1 MNGAPNETNGVHKKV
16 LPRLQIINEKQEFT
30 KDLPPFMK
38 DEWQIADVGFNYNL
52 VAVFGSQSTGKS
64 TLLNRLFGTSFDVM
78 NENSR
83 RQTTKGIWMSRGKDM
98 NVLIMDV
105 EGTDGRERGED
116 QDFERKSALFSMATS
131 NVIIVN
137 LWEHQVG
144 LYQGANMGLLK
155 TVFEVNL
162 QLFQAARGKEKTL
175 LLFVIRD
182 HVGTTPLENLS
193 NTLTEDLKK
202 IWESVSKPEGLESCT
217 ITDYF
222 DFMFA
227 ALPHKLLL
235 PQKFEEDVIK
245 LRERFVNTNHKEF
258 VFKPNYSKRVPADGF
273 HVYAEGI
280 WDQIM
285 SNKDLDLPTQ
295 QELLAQYRCDEIA
308 TVAFDA
314 FLGKIKGFRQPIESG
329 KIIEDLGPQMEEI
342 RNATIKQFDKDASRY
357 LSEVYKRKRQEILN
371 KTNSQLHVFFLGQLK
386 NLTKKAINTFN
397 ARIQEKLKGE
407 GYDFAEVVSN
417 ARNDVETFF
426 KNNAESIVLS
436 QTDWTFDEEFTQ
448 LCESMNEIAA
458 KSRIEE
464 TKKMIKN
471 LEKNVQAQINEFV
484 SLYFK
489 TPTTDMWGKIIG
501 KFQEALNKA
510 EQQLLKK
517 AKSFNSTEEENAK
530 SLENL
535 RKRSWQQLRKKI
547 DDELVDNMFLLK
559 LRERFEEKFRYD
571 EEGLPK
577 VWKPDDDIDAHF
589 RKAREDA
596 LKLIPLFAKVQIPD
610 GIDLDIPSDEEFV
623 FEESLIILSE
633 TKQHDLNV
641 RFKRESDAFYLEAK
655 RSVVA
660 TTARVPYW
668 VLLLIVLLGWNEFLA
683 ILTSPTYLIL
693 VSFFGFIGFIIYTL
707 NLFGP
712 VETFVQMIASEI
724 IKVGKEKAY
733 SALQQGHPASADKFG
748 QYLDPGTSVSKKEQ

>member
-1 MNGAPNETNGVHKKV
+1 
-16 LPRLQIINEKQEFT
+16 
-30 KDLPPFMK
+30 
-38 DEWQIADVGFNYNL
+38 
-52 VAVFGSQSTGKS
+52 
-64 TLLNRLFGTSFDVM
+64 
-78 NENSR
+78 
-83 RQTTKGIWMSRGKDM
+83 
-98 NVLIMDV
+98 
-105 EGTDGRERGED
+105 
-116 QDFERKSALFSMATS
+116 
-131 NVIIVN
+131 
-137 LWEHQVG
+137 
-144 LYQGANMGLLK
+144 
-155 TVFEVNL
+155 
-162 QLFQAARGKEKTL
+162 KEKTL

-202 IWESVSKPEGLESCT
+202 IWDSVSKPEGLESCT

-235 PQKFEEDVIK
+235 PAKFEEDVIK
-245 LRERFVNTNHKEF
+245 LRERFANPNHKEF

-273 HVYAEGI
+273 HVYAGGI

-314 FLGKIKGFRQPIESG
+314 FLGKIKGFRQPIEAG

-342 RNATIKQFDKDASRY
+342 RNATIKQFDKEASRY

-371 KTNSQLHVFFLGQLK
+371 KTNSQLHVFYLGQLK

-417 ARNDVETFF
+417 ARKDIETFF
-426 KNNAESIVLS
+426 KNNAEEFNQLSDSI
-436 QTDWTFDEEFTQ
+436 
-448 LCESMNEIAA
+448 NEIAA
-458 KSRIEE
+458 KSRTEE

-471 LEKNVQAQINEFV
+471 LEKTVQTQINEFV

-501 KFQEALNKA
+501 KFQEVLQKT

-517 AKSFNSTEEENAK
+517 AKSFNSSEEENTK

-547 DDELVDNMFLLK
+547 DDELADNMFLLK

-610 GIDLDIPSDEEFV
+610 GIDLDIPSDDDFI
-623 FEESLIILSE
+623 FEESLVILSE

-655 RSVVA
+655 RSVVQ

-668 VLLLIVLLGWNEFLA
+668 VLLLLVLLGWNEFVV

-693 VSFFGFIGFIIYTL
+693 VSFFGFIGFIIYSL

-724 IKVGKEKAY
+724 IKVGKDKVY
-733 SALQQGHPASADKFG
+733 STLQQGHPATADK
-748 QYLDPGTSVSKKEQ
+748 YLDSETSVSKKEQ